1 MRNHGKRPTSRYKE
15 APTSRYKE
23 AHRKT
28 IMGTRFHELFFTPL
42 PPDANP
48 AKVQALLQ
56 PTGVQCKD
64 VRLHKGVKGISAF
77 VVFHCDADAA
87 AALKAFRTD
96 PLFIEN
102 KRIEVRYTMNYSNET
117 INHSQ
122 QVTARIKQ
130 AFSWMTEH
138 NISARELPNELETLV
153 GTTYFTDIDTNFTCK
168 DRHTECAFFSHV
180 TKSRV
185 VEESHDTLPV
195 EAPES
200 VIYKPNEILQLYKKS
215 QEPANQGPKV
225 SKSSKKKS
233 AKKRQAL
240 AKIEA
245 ELTRQANIAPLE
257 PGMGRGFCQQR
268 PRISPVISQAN
279 IANLPISI
287 NKPCAVI
294 CPTKRQDIP
303 TFSLMEKFP
312 EASPEKHFEAKKET
326 HIPRDLTEGRSMFLS
341 PEEVTNKFSE
351 HGKEKSGLPESR
363 KCMGRGR
370 GYINLSADKLQEFK
384 SKF

>member
-1 MRNHGKRPTSRYKE
+1 M
-15 APTSRYKE
+15 
-23 AHRKT
+23 
-28 IMGTRFHELFFTPL
+28 
-42 PPDANP
+42 D
-48 AKVQALLQ
+48 
-56 PTGVQCKD
+56 
-64 VRLHKGVKGISAF
+64 
-77 VVFHCDADAA
+77 
-87 AALKAFRTD
+87 
-96 PLFIEN
+96 
-102 KRIEVRYTMNYSNET
+102 YSNET

-138 NISARELPNELETLV
+138 NISVRELPNELENLV
-153 GTTYFTDIDTNFTCK
+153 GTTNFTDINTNYTCK
-168 DRHTECAFFSHV
+168 DRHTECAFFSPV
-180 TKSRV
+180 TKSGV
-185 VEESHDTLPV
+185 VEESNDTLPV

-245 ELTRQANIAPLE
+245 ELIRQANIAPLE

-268 PRISPVISQAN
+268 PRISPVTDRSQAN
-279 IANLPISI
+279 IGNLPISI

-294 CPTKRQDIP
+294 CPTKREDIP
-303 TFSLMEKFP
+303 TFSLLEKLP
-312 EASPEKHFEAKKET
+312 EASPEKLCETRKES
-326 HIPRDLTEGRSMFLS
+326 HIPSDLTNERSMFLG
-341 PEEVTNKFSE
+341 PEEVTKHSSDHE
-351 HGKEKSGLPESR
+351 KERSGLPESSR
-363 KCMGRGR
+363 SMGRGR
-370 GYINLSADKLQEFK
+370 GYINLSADKLQQFK